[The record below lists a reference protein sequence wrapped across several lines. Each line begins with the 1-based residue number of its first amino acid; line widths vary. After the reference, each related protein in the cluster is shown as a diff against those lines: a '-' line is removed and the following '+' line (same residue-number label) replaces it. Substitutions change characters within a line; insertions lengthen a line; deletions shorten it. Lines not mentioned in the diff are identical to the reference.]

1 MVIIPTIP
9 NFQGLILLIITKP
22 IFLFMYS
29 KGIFLLVTLFLCYS
43 CNKDK
48 IEFDSTP
55 SIEVTA
61 ISPGSV
67 QEFTQPVTVTIKY
80 KDGDG
85 DLGENSSGVK
95 NCFVTDNR
103 IGIISSFRI
112 QQLGPDGSNIP
123 ITGSLNIDLGGQGIT
138 NTSLSSQNVSFSVYV
153 VDRAGHVSN
162 TATTAAITIH
172 R

>member
-1 MVIIPTIP
+1 MVGIPRRIRY
-9 NFQGLILLIITKP
+9 FCI
-22 IFLFMYS
+22 YS

-138 NTSLSSQNVSFSVYV
+138 DTSLSSQNVSFSVYV

>member
-1 MVIIPTIP
+1 
-9 NFQGLILLIITKP
+9 
-22 IFLFMYS
+22 MYS

-103 IGIISSFRI
+103 IGITSSFRI

>member
-1 MVIIPTIP
+1 
-9 NFQGLILLIITKP
+9 
-22 IFLFMYS
+22 MYS

-67 QEFTQPVTVTIKY
+67 QEFTQPVTVTINY

-138 NTSLSSQNVSFSVYV
+138 DTSLSSQNVSFSVYV

>member
-1 MVIIPTIP
+1 
-9 NFQGLILLIITKP
+9 
-22 IFLFMYS
+22 MYS

-103 IGIISSFRI
+103 IGITSSFRI

-138 NTSLSSQNVSFSVYV
+138 DTSLSSQNVSFSVYV

>member
-1 MVIIPTIP
+1 
-9 NFQGLILLIITKP
+9 
-22 IFLFMYS
+22 MYS

-67 QEFTQPVTVTIKY
+67 QEYTQPVTVTIKY

-103 IGIISSFRI
+103 IGITSSFRI

-138 NTSLSSQNVSFSVYV
+138 DTSLTSQNVSFSVYV

-172 R
+172 K

>member
-1 MVIIPTIP
+1 
-9 NFQGLILLIITKP
+9 
-22 IFLFMYS
+22 MYS

>member
-1 MVIIPTIP
+1 
-9 NFQGLILLIITKP
+9 
-22 IFLFMYS
+22 MYS

-103 IGIISSFRI
+103 IGITSSFRI

-138 NTSLSSQNVSFSVYV
+138 DTSLTSQNVSFSVYV
-153 VDRAGHVSN
+153 VDRAGHISN
-162 TATTAAITIH
+162 TATTAAITVH
-172 R
+172 K

>member
-1 MVIIPTIP
+1 
-9 NFQGLILLIITKP
+9 
-22 IFLFMYS
+22 MYS

-67 QEFTQPVTVTIKY
+67 QEYTQPVTVTIKY

-103 IGIISSFRI
+103 IGITSSFRI

-138 NTSLSSQNVSFSVYV
+138 DTSLSSQNVSFSVYI

-172 R
+172 K

>member
-1 MVIIPTIP
+1 
-9 NFQGLILLIITKP
+9 
-22 IFLFMYS
+22 MYS

-112 QQLGPDGSNIP
+112 QQLGPDGSNI
-123 ITGSLNIDLGGQGIT
+123 TGSLNIDLGGQGIT
-138 NTSLSSQNVSFSVYV
+138 DTSLSSQNVSFSVYV

>member
-1 MVIIPTIP
+1 
-9 NFQGLILLIITKP
+9 
-22 IFLFMYS
+22 MYS
-29 KGIFLLVTLFLCYS
+29 KGIFLLVALFLCYS

-103 IGIISSFRI
+103 IGITSSFRI

-138 NTSLSSQNVSFSVYV
+138 DTSLTSQNVSFSVYV

-162 TATTAAITIH
+162 TATTAAITVH
-172 R
+172 K

>member
-1 MVIIPTIP
+1 
-9 NFQGLILLIITKP
+9 
-22 IFLFMYS
+22 MYS
-29 KGIFLLVTLFLCYS
+29 KGVLLWAALFLCFS

-67 QEFTQPVTVTIKY
+67 QEFTEPVTITIKY

-112 QQLGPDGSNIP
+112 QQLGPEGSNIP

-138 NTSLSSQNVSFSVYV
+138 DTSLSNQNVSFSVYV
-153 VDRAGHVSN
+153 IDRAGHISN
-162 TATTAAITIH
+162 TATTAAITI
-172 R
+172 RK

>member
-1 MVIIPTIP
+1 
-9 NFQGLILLIITKP
+9 
-22 IFLFMYS
+22 MYS

-67 QEFTQPVTVTIKY
+67 QEFTQPVTVTINY

>member
-1 MVIIPTIP
+1 
-9 NFQGLILLIITKP
+9 
-22 IFLFMYS
+22 MYS

-103 IGIISSFRI
+103 IGITSSFRI

-138 NTSLSSQNVSFSVYV
+138 DTSLSSQNVSFSVYIF
-153 VDRAGHVSN
+153 DRAGHVSN

-172 R
+172 K

>member
-1 MVIIPTIP
+1 
-9 NFQGLILLIITKP
+9 
-22 IFLFMYS
+22 MYS

-67 QEFTQPVTVTIKY
+67 QEYTQPVTVTIKY

-103 IGIISSFRI
+103 IGITSSFRI

-138 NTSLSSQNVSFSVYV
+138 DTSLSSQNVSFSVYI
-153 VDRAGHVSN
+153 VDRAGHISN

-172 R
+172 K

>member
-1 MVIIPTIP
+1 
-9 NFQGLILLIITKP
+9 
-22 IFLFMYS
+22 MYS
-29 KGIFLLVTLFLCYS
+29 KGIFLLVALFLCYS

-103 IGIISSFRI
+103 IGITSSFRI

-138 NTSLSSQNVSFSVYV
+138 DTSLTSQNVSFSVYV

-162 TATTAAITIH
+162 TANTAAITIH
-172 R
+172 K

>member
-1 MVIIPTIP
+1 
-9 NFQGLILLIITKP
+9 
-22 IFLFMYS
+22 MYS
-29 KGIFLLVTLFLCYS
+29 KVIFLLVTIFLCYS

-67 QEFTQPVTVTIKY
+67 QEYTQPVTVTIKY

-103 IGIISSFRI
+103 IGITSSFRI

-138 NTSLSSQNVSFSVYV
+138 DTSLSSQNVSFSVYI

-172 R
+172 K